1 MVFLQN
7 SFNNS
12 NNEILKRPDK
22 VNKEILREIVDNTEV
37 IKVKI
42 SEITT
47 VKYKYRKNVKQPQV
61 YLYQLFSAHGDKK
74 TIFCDILILLKS
86 KNKIQSNQKQK
97 IAKTNE
103 KL

>member
-47 VKYKYRKNVKQPQV
+47 VKYKCRKNGK
-61 YLYQLFSAHGDKK
+61 
-74 TIFCDILILLKS
+74 
-86 KNKIQSNQKQK
+86 
-97 IAKTNE
+97 
-103 KL
+103 